1 MCISGVIFMV
11 APEWLATRYTTE
23 SATVAVAASLIPLA
37 GMFQVFDG
45 LQAVTSGVLRGTGD
59 TRVPAILHL
68 VAFWGA
74 GIPLGMYLGFRTPLR
89 ERGLWLG
96 LVAGLAVA
104 ALLQSL
110 RVANRLRLDIR
121 RVVVDH

>member
-1 MCISGVIFMV
+1 M
-11 APEWLATRYTTE
+11 
-23 SATVAVAASLIPLA
+23 
-37 GMFQVFDG
+37 
-45 LQAVTSGVLRGTGD
+45 
-59 TRVPAILHL
+59 LHL

-74 GIPLGMYLGFRTPLR
+74 GIPLGAYLGFQTPLR

-96 LVAGLAVA
+96 LVAGLAAA

-110 RVANRLRLDIR
+110 RVAHRLRLDIG